1 MSSGPNYLSAAL
13 NRMYSKCK
21 VGKMIMTE
29 QDFQNDTNNPGY
41 FVAGTILGSLLGG
54 LVGAGLMLLLAPQ
67 SGEKTRKQMRRK
79 GRDFQVRTTDSI
91 EDGADAVRTKS
102 HEVTNALHNQ
112 AETLQQRGVDFV
124 DEQKERWSPV
134 VEAGETAVNNS

>member
-1 MSSGPNYLSAAL
+1 
-13 NRMYSKCK
+13 
-21 VGKMIMTE
+21 MTE
-29 QDFQNDTNNPGY
+29 QEFQNDTNNPGY
-41 FVAGTILGSLLGG
+41 FVAGIILGSLLGG

-79 GRDFQVRTTDSI
+79 GRDFRVHTTDSI

-102 HEVTNALHNQ
+102 HEVTNALHDQ
-112 AETLQQRGVDFV
+112 AETLQQRGADFV

-134 VEAGETAVNNS
+134 VEAGVTAVNNA